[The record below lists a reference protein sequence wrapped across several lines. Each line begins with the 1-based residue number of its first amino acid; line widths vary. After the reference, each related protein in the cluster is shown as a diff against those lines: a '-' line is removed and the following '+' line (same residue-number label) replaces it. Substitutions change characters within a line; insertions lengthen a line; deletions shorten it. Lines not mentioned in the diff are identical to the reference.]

1 MNWSYVLEG
10 NVEKFPDKE
19 AIIFEERRL
28 TYKQL
33 GERVDGLA
41 QGLRQLGL
49 KRGDVVAI
57 LLLNCPEYLE
67 VTFAVNKLGGVWL
80 PMNYR
85 LAGPEVTYI
94 LNHSEAKML
103 ISEKEFEPLIQGIRK
118 DIPGVQKFIG
128 VGKEVPAGWE
138 SYDGLVEGHK
148 GAKVPHAL
156 VELDDLHRLMYTSGT
171 TAHPKG
177 VMITYGNLY
186 WKNVGHIIMFDIK
199 PEDKTLVVGPLYH
212 VGGMDLTATGTLNV
226 GGSLVI
232 LRRFDPIPVLQAI
245 QKERPTN
252 AWFAPTMVNALFQEP
267 TFDRY
272 DVSSIR
278 FIIDGGEKMPMP
290 LITQIKKKF
299 PKAWFADA
307 YGLTET
313 VSGDTFLA
321 KDQMIAKIGSVGKP
335 VFQLRVRIVDDEDRD
350 VPPNT
355 LGEIVLRGPKVFK
368 GYWKNPQA
376 TAEAIKN
383 GWFHTGDIG
392 TLDEEGYL
400 YIVDRKKDV
409 IISGGENIA
418 SLEVERVIY
427 ELPQVL
433 ETAVVGLPHPKW
445 QEIPK
450 AFVVLKKGEKL
461 TAEEITAHCS
471 KKLAKFKVPK
481 EVEFIDML
489 PRNPSGKILKREL
502 RQRHKP

>member
-1 MNWSYVLEG
+1 L
-10 NVEKFPDKE
+10 
-19 AIIFEERRL
+19 
-28 TYKQL
+28 
-33 GERVDGLA
+33 
-41 QGLRQLGL
+41 
-49 KRGDVVAI
+49 
-57 LLLNCPEYLE
+57 
-67 VTFAVNKLGGVWL
+67 
-80 PMNYR
+80 
-85 LAGPEVTYI
+85 
-94 LNHSEAKML
+94 
-103 ISEKEFEPLIQGIRK
+103 
-118 DIPGVQKFIG
+118 
-128 VGKEVPAGWE
+128 
-138 SYDGLVEGHK
+138 
-148 GAKVPHAL
+148 
-156 VELDDLHRLMYTSGT
+156 
-171 TAHPKG
+171 
-177 VMITYGNLY
+177 
-186 WKNVGHIIMFDIK
+186 
-199 PEDKTLVVGPLYH
+199 
-212 VGGMDLTATGTLNV
+212 DLTATGTLNV

-232 LRRFDPIPVLQAI
+232 LRRFDPLPTLQAI

-290 LITQIKKKF
+290 LITKIKEKF
-299 PKAWFADA
+299 PNAWFADA

-321 KDQMIAKIGSVGKP
+321 KDKMIAKIGSVGKP
-335 VFQLRVRIVDDEDRD
+335 VFQLRVRIVDDEGRD

-433 ETAVVGLPHPKW
+433 ETAVVGIPHPKW
-445 QEIPK
+445 QEVPK

-461 TAEEITAHCS
+461 TAEEIKAHCS
-471 KKLAKFKVPK
+471 KKLAKFKVPQ
-481 EVEFIDML
+481 EVEFIEML

-502 RQRHKP
+502 RQRPKP